1 MMNKML
7 YIQIVSS
14 IITAQKYSDA
24 AKFNMEERKNYYNMK
39 HNEINYALYLIKH
52 NNIPQI
58 RYKELTAPDQN
69 GVTSRIIYFEIKF
82 FNETLQVSFHD
93 FDRLDKPVKGTK
105 AIEWD
110 GLVGQSRQNCIRLDK
125 RFGLHIFEQEL

>member
-1 MMNKML
+1 MNKKL
-7 YIQIVSS
+7 YIQIISS
-14 IITAQKYSDA
+14 IIAAQKYSDA
-24 AKFNMEERKNYYNMK
+24 AKTVWGERRKIYYNMK

-52 NNIPQI
+52 NNVPQI
-58 RYKELTAPDQN
+58 RYKEQTAPDQN
-69 GVTSRIIYFEIKF
+69 GVESRIIYFEIKF

-93 FDRLDKPVKGTK
+93 FSRLNESTKGTK

-110 GLVGQSRQNCIRLDK
+110 GLVGQSRENCIRLDK